1 MYPPNFPNDTDE
13 QTFISKLTIT
23 QMLQI
28 TSDTQL
34 PAEINN
40 HIIKTATY
48 PTVEH

>member
-1 MYPPNFPNDTDE
+1 MNKRSQAN
-13 QTFISKLTIT
+13 LLIT

-34 PAEINN
+34 PAKINN